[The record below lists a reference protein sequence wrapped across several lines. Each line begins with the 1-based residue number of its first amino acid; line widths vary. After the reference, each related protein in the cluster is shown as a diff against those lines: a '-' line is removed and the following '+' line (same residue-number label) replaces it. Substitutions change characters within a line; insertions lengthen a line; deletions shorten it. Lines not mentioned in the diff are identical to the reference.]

1 MNPTEDA
8 LTGLSNRRHFLS
20 TLARHVNTANDK
32 RTSLALLVIDVNGF
46 SRINGAYGFDVGD
59 KLLQHLATQLKS
71 VARPYDYLARI
82 GDNRFALVLTRVM
95 NQGHVELAIQ
105 KLLRLLEVP
114 FQAATA
120 RVSLAITIGAALCPA
135 HASHPDFLLR
145 RAEAAVDRAR
155 QEGVHHAFSPNAAGE
170 SAISE
175 LWDLEMQLS
184 GAIERGEMVM
194 HYQPQVYAADR
205 RPVGAEA
212 LMRWNHPSLGMVAP
226 DRFIPIAE
234 RTGQIK
240 KLTVWALNTALR
252 HASQWPAGEVPLKV
266 SVNLPGTLAIQPDL
280 PELVEDALR
289 LWGCEQIR
297 LVLEVTEG
305 SLMETERAFAALARI
320 RALGVEISIDDF
332 GTGYSC
338 LAYFRNLPADELKV
352 DRSFVSSLLTD
363 PASADIAQLIVELA
377 HRFGLSVAA
386 EGVEDD
392 ATMLALTRL
401 GCDTAQGFLLGK
413 PMPTL
418 EFQRWLR
425 VHTGLAASASA
436 AAAIGDCRPG

>member
-8 LTGLSNRRHFLS
+8 LTGLCNRRHFLS
-20 TLARHVNTANDK
+20 TLPRQVNEANDK

-46 SRINGAYGFDVGD
+46 ARINGAYGFDVGD
-59 KLLQHLATQLKS
+59 KLLQHLATQLKT
-71 VARPYDYLARI
+71 VARPCDYLARI

-120 RVSLAITIGAALCPA
+120 RVSVAVTIGAALCPV

-145 RAEAAVDRAR
+145 RAEAALERAR
-155 QEGVHHAFSPNAAGE
+155 REGVHHAFSPNATGE

-194 HYQPQVYAADR
+194 HYQPQVAIADG

-226 DRFIPIAE
+226 DRFIPVAE

-252 HASQWPAGEVPLKV
+252 HASQWPAAGVPLKV
-266 SVNLPGTLAIQPDL
+266 SVNLPGTLATQPDL

-289 LWGCEQIR
+289 LWGCEHIQ

-305 SLMETERAFAALARI
+305 SLMDTERAFAALARI
-320 RALGVEISIDDF
+320 RALGVHISIDDF

-352 DRSFVSSLLTD
+352 DRSFVSTLLSD
-363 PASADIAQLIVELA
+363 PASADITQLIVELA

-386 EGVEDD
+386 EGVEDH
-392 ATMLALTRL
+392 ATMVALTRL
-401 GCDTAQGFLLGK
+401 GCDTAQGFLLAK
-413 PMPTL
+413 AMPTL
-418 EFQRWLR
+418 DFQSWLR
-425 VHTGLAASASA
+425 EAGAVADAGAVVPP
-436 AAAIGDCRPG
+436 IGAHRPA

>member
-1 MNPTEDA
+1 MTPTGDS
-8 LTGLSNRRHFLS
+8 LTGLGSRRDFLTS
-20 TLARHVNTANDK
+20 LARHVHQSNDT
-32 RTSLALLVIDVNGF
+32 RAALALLVIDIDGF
-46 SRINGAYGFDVGD
+46 ARINGAYGFAVGD
-59 KLLQHLATQLKS
+59 QLLRHLAQQLKG
-71 VARPYDYLARI
+71 VARASDYLARI

-105 KLLRLLEVP
+105 KLFRLLDVP

-120 RVSLAITIGAALCPA
+120 RVSLSVTVGVALCPA

-145 RAEAAVDRAR
+145 RAEAALERAR
-155 QEGVHHAFSPNAAGE
+155 AEGQRHAFAPTAVGDSDV
-170 SAISE
+170 SE

-184 GAIERGEMVM
+184 GAVERGEMVM
-194 HYQPQVYAADR
+194 HYQPQVYTADR

-212 LMRWNHPSLGMVAP
+212 LMRWNSPALGIVAP
-226 DRFIPIAE
+226 DLFIPVAE

-252 HASQWPAGEVPLKV
+252 QASQWPAGEAPIKV
-266 SVNLPGTLAIQPDL
+266 SVNLPGTLATQPDL

-289 LWGCEQIR
+289 LWGCPQVQ
-297 LVLEVTEG
+297 LVLEITES
-305 SLMETERAFAALARI
+305 SLMDTERAFAALARI
-320 RALGVEISIDDF
+320 RALGVKISIDDF

-352 DRSFVSSLLTD
+352 DQSFVSSLLTD
-363 PASADIAQLIVELA
+363 SGSAAIAQLIVELA

-386 EGVEDD
+386 EGVEDE
-392 ATMLALTRL
+392 ATMQALTRL

-413 PMPTL
+413 AMPTL
-418 EFQRWLR
+418 EFQSWL
-425 VHTGLAASASA
+425 LAHAESSATSAFAS
-436 AAAIGDCRPG
+436 IGDSRPA

>member
-1 MNPTEDA
+1 MRLTEDA
-8 LTGLSNRRHFLS
+8 LTGLGNRGHFLP
-20 TLARHVNTANDK
+20 TLSRHVHQANEN
-32 RTSLALLVIDVNGF
+32 RAVLALLIIDIDGF
-46 SRINGAYGFDVGD
+46 ARINGAYGFDVGD
-59 KLLQHLATQLKS
+59 QLLRHLAQQLKA

-95 NQGHVELAIQ
+95 NHGHVELAIQ

-114 FQAATA
+114 FQSTDA
-120 RVSLAITIGAALCPA
+120 RLNLAVTIGVALCPA
-135 HASHPDFLLR
+135 HASHPEFLLR

-155 QEGVHHAFSPNAAGE
+155 REGLRHAFAADTTGDRDF
-170 SAISE
+170 SE
-175 LWDLEMQLS
+175 LWDLEMQLA
-184 GAIERGEMVM
+184 GAIERGEMAM

-212 LMRWNHPSLGMVAP
+212 LMRWDSPSLGMVSP
-226 DRFIPIAE
+226 ERFIPVAE

-252 HASQWPAGEVPLKV
+252 HASQWPVGTAPLKV
-266 SVNLPGTLAIQPDL
+266 SVNLPGTLATQADL

-289 LWGCEQIR
+289 LWGCAHVQ
-297 LVLEVTEG
+297 LVLEITEG
-305 SLMETERAFAALARI
+305 SLMDTERAFAALARI

-338 LAYFRNLPADELKV
+338 LAYFRTLPANELKV
-352 DRSFVSSLLTD
+352 DRSFVASLLTD
-363 PASADIAQLIVELA
+363 PASADITQLIVDLA

-386 EGVEDD
+386 EGVEDE
-392 ATMLALTRL
+392 ATMHALIAL

-413 PMPTL
+413 AMPTM

-425 VHTGLAASASA
+425 AHPGIAPTASAV
-436 AAAIGDCRPG
+436 AAISESR